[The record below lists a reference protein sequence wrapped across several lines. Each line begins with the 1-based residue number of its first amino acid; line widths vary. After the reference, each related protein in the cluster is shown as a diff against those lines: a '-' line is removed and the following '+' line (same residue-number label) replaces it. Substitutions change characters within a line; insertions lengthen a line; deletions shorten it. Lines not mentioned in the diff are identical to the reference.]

1 MKAIYNIA
9 EICAKK
15 GIKNVILSPGSRCAP
30 LTIAFAR
37 HQKIQEKTFSD
48 ERSAA
53 FVALGMAQYTEE
65 TVALLC
71 TSGTAALNYAPAITE
86 AYYQHVPLLVLTA
99 DRPPEWI
106 DQRDGQTIRQR
117 NIFQNHIKASY
128 ELPVDISHEDAQ
140 WQINRIVSEAI
151 NLSQEIPKGP
161 VHINIPLREPF
172 YPKEEIV
179 FDNNVKVINKLKAN
193 AKLDDSVW
201 KILQEEANN
210 YRNILLIAGQE
221 QNDKLRSVLFNAQE
235 IPIISDCISNVQS
248 ENSIYLHDIIFS
260 KNNAQNH
267 NNLKPDL
274 LITYGKSVISKNIK
288 LFIRTNKPTAHWHIQ
303 EVGKVADT
311 YQSLTK
317 IIPVSINEFTQNI
330 PLKSK
335 EYLSKWKN
343 EETKALNYQQ
353 NFFKNT
359 SFGEFKAIH
368 QILEKIPTK
377 SNLHLAN
384 SMTVRYANFFPNTKK
399 LHVFANRGTSG
410 IDGSTSTTVGT
421 ALVSQEINTLI
432 TGDLSFFYDRN
443 ALWNNYV
450 PANLRIIVLNNHGG
464 GIFRMIEGPTQQ
476 TELEPYF
483 ITKQTLRV
491 ENTAKDFNLAYQF
504 CTNEQE
510 LTNTLSTFF
519 EESKTAKILEIESR
533 TEINTEIFK
542 KFKSYGVS
550 IQH

>member
-1 MKAIYNIA
+1 MEAIYNIA

-15 GIKNVILSPGSRCAP
+15 NVNNVILSPGSRCAP

-37 HQKIQEKTFSD
+37 HPKIKEKTFSD

-71 TSGTAALNYAPAITE
+71 TSGTASLNYAPAITE

-106 DQRDGQTIRQR
+106 DQRDGQTIRQT
-117 NIFQNHIKASY
+117 NIYQNHIKGSY
-128 ELPVDISHEDAQ
+128 DLPVDYAHEDSQ
-140 WQINRIVSEAI
+140 WQINRILSEAI
-151 NLSQEIPKGP
+151 NLSQEDPKGP

-172 YPKEEIV
+172 YPSEEIV
-179 FDNNVKVINKLKAN
+179 FDQNVKVIEKLKAT
-193 AKLDDSVW
+193 AKLDASVW
-201 KILQEEANN
+201 KKLQQEANR
-210 YRNILLIAGQE
+210 YENILLVAGQE
-221 QNDKLRSVLFNAQE
+221 QNNQLRSILLNAQE

-260 KNNAQNH
+260 RNNAKNH
-267 NNLKPDL
+267 KKLKPDL

-288 LFIRTNKPTAHWHIQ
+288 LFIRANKPITHWHIQ
-303 EVGKVADT
+303 EVGEVADT

-330 PLKSK
+330 ALKSN
-335 EYLSKWKN
+335 EYLKKWK
-343 EETKALNYQQ
+343 EEEAKASIYQET
-353 NFFKNT
+353 FFKKAA
-359 SFGEFKAIH
+359 FGEFKAIH
-368 QILEKIPTK
+368 QVLEKIPVK

-421 ALVSQEINTLI
+421 ALVSEKMNTLI

-443 ALWNNYV
+443 AFWNNYI
-450 PANLRIIVLNNHGG
+450 PSNLRIIVLNNHGG
-464 GIFRMIEGPTQQ
+464 GIFRMIEGPTKQE
-476 TELEPYF
+476 ELEPYF

-491 ENTAKDFNLAYQF
+491 KNTAKDFNLAYQF
-504 CTNEQE
+504 CTNENE
-510 LTNTLSTFF
+510 VNNALSTFF
-519 EESKTAKILEIESR
+519 EKSKTAKILEIESN

-542 KFKSYGVS
+542 NFKSYG
-550 IQH
+550 I

>member
-1 MKAIYNIA
+1 MEAIYNIA
-9 EICAKK
+9 EICAQKNVN
-15 GIKNVILSPGSRCAP
+15 NVILSPGSRCAP

-37 HQKIQEKTFSD
+37 HPKIKEKTFSD

-53 FVALGMAQYTEE
+53 FIALGMAQYTQE

-71 TSGTAALNYAPAITE
+71 TSGTASLNYAPAITE

-117 NIFQNHIKASY
+117 NIYQNHIKGSY

-140 WQINRIVSEAI
+140 WQIKRIISEAI
-151 NLSQEIPKGP
+151 NLSQEHPKGP

-172 YPKEEIV
+172 YPKEKIV
-179 FDNNVKVINKLKAN
+179 FDSNVKIIEKLKAS
-193 AKLDDSVW
+193 AKLDASVW
-201 KILQEEANN
+201 KILQKEADN
-210 YRNILLIAGQE
+210 YNNILLVAGQE
-221 QNDKLRSVLFNAQE
+221 QNEKLRSILLNRQE

-260 KNNAQNH
+260 KNNAKNH
-267 NNLKPDL
+267 AHLKPDL

-288 LFIRTNKPTAHWHIQ
+288 SFIRANKPMTHWHIQ
-303 EVGKVADT
+303 ELGEVADT

-330 PLKSK
+330 ALKSK
-335 EYLSKWKN
+335 EYLKKWQD
-343 EETKALNYQQ
+343 EESKALIYQQ
-353 NFFKNT
+353 TFFQKAP
-359 SFGEFKAIH
+359 FGEFKAIH
-368 QILEKIPTK
+368 QILETIPKK

-384 SMTVRYANFFPNTKK
+384 SMTVRYANFFPNTKN

-421 ALVSQEINTLI
+421 ALVSEEINTLI

-450 PANLRIIVLNNHGG
+450 PANLRIVVLNNHGG

-476 TELEPYF
+476 QELEPYF

-504 CTNEQE
+504 CTNENE
-510 LTNTLSTFF
+510 VNDALTTFF
-519 EESKTAKILEIESR
+519 EESETAKILEIESN
-533 TEINTEIFK
+533 TQINTEIFK
-542 KFKSYGVS
+542 NFKSYGV
-550 IQH
+550 